1 MKMKK
6 IAIQGLKGSFHHEAA
21 RNYFG
26 NEIELVEC
34 EAFHDVVQIVKG
46 ADSDFGIMAIENSLA
61 GSIIPNYTLLRH
73 PGITICGDLTLRVK
87 MNLMAL
93 SGRTL
98 LDISEVHSHQMAIRQ
113 CSSFL
118 QLNPKLKV
126 VETFD
131 TAGSAADIHERQ
143 LQGTAAI
150 ASELAA
156 ETYGLHILAKGIE
169 DNQRSYTRFLILS
182 KHGLEVSDANK
193 ASLYLET
200 AHEVGALASVL
211 SKISDGNINL
221 SKLQSHPVPHSKGA
235 YGFFVDLEFENKN
248 QLDELLE
255 NLKSVTE
262 KLDCLGIYKKGKIYE

>member
-1 MKMKK
+1 MKK

-26 NEIELVEC
+26 SEIELVEC
-34 EAFHDVVQIVKG
+34 EAFHDVVQNVKG

-61 GSIIPNYTLLRH
+61 GSIIPNYALLRH
-73 PGITICGDLTLRVK
+73 PGISICGELTLRVK

-118 QLNPKLKV
+118 QLNPGLKV

-131 TAGSAADIHERQ
+131 TAGSAADIREKQ
-143 LQGTAAI
+143 SQSTAAI

-156 ETYGLHILAKGIE
+156 ETYGLHILARGIE

-211 SKISDGNINL
+211 SIISDKQINL
-221 SKLQSHPVPHSKGA
+221 SKLQSHPVPNQKEA
-235 YGFFVDLEFENKN
+235 YGFFLDLEFTARTK
-248 QLDELLE
+248 LTELLK
-255 NLKSVTE
+255 NLESVTQV
-262 KLDCLGIYKKGKIYE
+262 LDCLGIYKQGKTYE